1 MASFFAVGDVIYRG
15 DTLFHIKSKRQVPFL
30 YALIF
35 VLIIVMLP
43 WPALAA
49 AVDTTYHLENN
60 LAAGIMGVPALW
72 ALAQGSNGIG
82 LTGKGQ
88 VIAVADSGLD
98 GGNLDTLH
106 LDIKERLVGVKDF
119 SGDGWAD
126 PNGHGT
132 HISGS
137 IVGTGAKSQGTIK
150 GIALDA
156 GLYFQATYNETDKSL
171 HIPSV
176 YAMLQ
181 DAYYAPG
188 SPRIHVNSWGASFS
202 DGIYDWDTYSL
213 DKFVWEHPDMVVLKS
228 AGNGYKTAKP
238 FVSSPGAAKNAIT
251 VGSTEGIRGVDAG
264 SDNPDQV
271 AGFSS
276 RGTFDGRIKP
286 EVLAPGTWILSTRKT
301 KSSAEDSYLGMYNQD
316 YSYMSGT
323 SMSTALTAGTLA
335 LLRQYLVGQGHS
347 PSAAALKAM
356 LIFGTRPL
364 AGVSQMDQGFGR
376 VDAEKTL
383 LALEKGDLQYIEAK
397 GISTGQKA
405 TYTFTSNGKP
415 FKAVLAYADYPKTP
429 GIGKD
434 LVNDLDLKISGPD
447 GKEIQWGNGYIDGD
461 HLNNVEEITLRE
473 PQKGATYTIEV
484 SGYQVAQG
492 PQPFALVYGN
502 LPQHGTIAEAK
513 DKALVF
519 TSGETIKLEEDTSL
533 RIVGGGGEPKD
544 KPTDIPPGAE
554 AYLTFDKEGRVSHI
568 DALYTTVVSKL
579 QSKEGGNQL
588 ILWDGTRWSMAEGA
602 GIYVGENQLNWSQLP
617 LEAELKM
624 TVNPMTGRV
633 WRIDVQA
640 LPSQSPYDPSA
651 ISDEAVKRAIAESRT
666 TGKVVLSAPSNQEEV
681 QDKPV
686 TLAFSADMADELYRN
701 NKPVELKLPGLTMEI
716 AAAEF
721 NHLQNVKSGAQLQLQ
736 VLWQSVGVQSL
747 PASDPLMYL
756 RPVGKVVDLRCSIV
770 WLDGSQLV
778 INQINNPVK
787 ITVTSPLG
795 STAGLNIQRIGT
807 YRFNEMTRQ
816 WEYQNSNYNPDTGKS
831 SFTTKHLGKMAVLE
845 ASRTFS
851 DITGHWAKTDIEIMA
866 ARHVVRGITPETF
879 SPQETVTRGQF
890 TVMLVRTLGLDE
902 DARANSF
909 TDIPADYW
917 CAGAVGT
924 AVKMGLVSGYS
935 NGTFGPND
943 PITREQMAAM
953 LVRALRFSSTKSFP
967 EVELPTGDY
976 NDQESIAP
984 WAKSSVS
991 HISRVGLMKGKGS
1004 ATFAPKDLT
1013 TRAESAAVMVRLL
1026 NYKLN
1031 N

>member
-1 MASFFAVGDVIYRG
+1 MID
-15 DTLFHIKSKRQVPFL
+15 IKSKKHIPLL
-30 YALIF
+30 YALVF
-35 VLIIVMLP
+35 MLIIVMLP

-49 AVDTTYHLENN
+49 AVEATYHLENN

-72 ALAQGSNGIG
+72 ALSQGSNGIG

-88 VIAVADSGLD
+88 VVAVADSGLD
-98 GGNLDTLH
+98 DGDLDTLNA
-106 LDIKERLVGVKDF
+106 DIKERLVGVKDF

-137 IVGTGAKSQGTIK
+137 IVGTGANSQGAIK
-150 GIALDA
+150 GIAPDA
-156 GLYFQATYNETDKSL
+156 GLYFQATYNENDKSL

-176 YAMLQ
+176 YALLQ
-181 DAYYAPG
+181 DAYNAPG

-251 VGSTEGIRGVDAG
+251 VGSTEGIRGVDSG

-301 KSSAEDSYLGMYNQD
+301 TASEEDSYLGMYNQN

-335 LLRQYLVGQGHS
+335 LLRQYLVERGYS

-356 LIFGTRPL
+356 LIFGTRTL
-364 AGVSQMDQGFGR
+364 AGVSSMDQGFGR

-383 LALEKGDLQYIEAK
+383 LALEKGDLQYIDAK
-397 GISTGQKA
+397 GINTGEKV

-415 FKAVLAYADYPKTP
+415 FKAVLAYTDYPKTP
-429 GIGKD
+429 GLGKD
-434 LVNDLDLKISGPD
+434 LINDLDLKISGPD
-447 GKEIQWGNGYIDGD
+447 GQEIYWGNGYIDGD
-461 HLNNVEEITLRE
+461 HLNNVESIILQN

-484 SGYQVAQG
+484 SGYQVVHG
-492 PQPFALVYGN
+492 PQPFALVYGH
-502 LPQHGTIAEAK
+502 LPQHGTVAQVK
-513 DKALVF
+513 DQELVF
-519 TSGETIKLEEDTSL
+519 TSGDIVKLEGNTSL
-533 RIVGGGGEPKD
+533 RVVGESGETKS
-544 KPTDIPPGAE
+544 KLTDIPAGAE
-554 AYLTFDKEGRVSHI
+554 VYLTFDLDGRVKHI

-579 QSKEGGNQL
+579 QSKEGGNVVV
-588 ILWDGTRWSMAEGA
+588 LWDGTRWTLAEGA
-602 GIYVGENQLNWSQLP
+602 TIHVGGNQLNWWQLP
-617 LEAELKM
+617 LESELKM
-624 TVNPMTGRV
+624 IVNPITGRV

-640 LPSQSPYDPSA
+640 LPSQTPFEPSA
-651 ISDEAVKRAIAESRT
+651 ITDEAVKRAITESRAS
-666 TGKVVLSAPSNQEEV
+666 GKVVLSVGSRDEE

-686 TLAFSADMADELYRN
+686 TLAFSADMAEELYRN
-701 NKPVELKLPGLTMEI
+701 NKPVEFKLPGLTVEVP
-716 AAAEF
+716 ATEF
-721 NHLQNVKSGAQLQLQ
+721 NKLQNLKSGAQLKLQ
-736 VLWQSVGVQSL
+736 VRWQSVGEQAL

-756 RPVGKVVDLRCSIV
+756 RPVGKVVDLRASIV

-778 INQINNPVK
+778 INQIENPVK
-787 ITVTSPLG
+787 ITITSPVG
-795 STAGLNIQRIGT
+795 AAAGLNIHRIGT
-807 YRFNEMTRQ
+807 YRLNEMTRQ
-816 WEYQNSNYNPDTGKS
+816 WEYQNSDYNPDTGKS
-831 SFTTKHLGKMAVLE
+831 SFTTKRFGKMAVLE

-851 DITGHWAKTDIEIMA
+851 DIAGHWAKTDIEIMA
-866 ARHVVRGITPETF
+866 ARHIVRGITTETF
-879 SPQETVTRGQF
+879 GPQETVTRGQF
-890 TVMLVRTLGLDE
+890 TVMLIRTLGLVE

-924 AVKMGLVSGYS
+924 AVKMGLVSGYGD
-935 NGTFGPND
+935 GTFGPNE

-953 LVRALRFSSTKSFP
+953 LVRALRFNSSKVFP
-967 EVELPTGDY
+967 EVELPTVNYKDKT
-976 NDQESIAP
+976 NIAP

-991 HISRVGLMKGKGS
+991 LISQVGIMKGRGPD
-1004 ATFAPKDLT
+1004 TFEPKELT
-1013 TRAESAAVMVRLL
+1013 TRAEAAAVMVRLL
-1026 NYKLN
+1026 NYKMN